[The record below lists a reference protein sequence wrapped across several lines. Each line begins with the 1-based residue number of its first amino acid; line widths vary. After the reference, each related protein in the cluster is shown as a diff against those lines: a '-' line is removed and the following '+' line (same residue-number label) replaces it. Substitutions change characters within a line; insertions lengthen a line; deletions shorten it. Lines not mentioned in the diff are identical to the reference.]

1 MSNTH
6 STGKRKK
13 YNIKVNKVTVNEGG
27 IFEDAGYPYISLVI
41 AISILAGILNAHH
54 VSTLFEN
61 DRHFSHLSNLEREMT
76 FRTEM
81 GLYYS
86 YFKTIVKAGS
96 LSDGAYQLYRNNVT
110 EYPLVINTLKRFN
123 LYPELAAGALYR
135 GLDSL
140 GLLSQTCWTVNRG
153 EGLAPVQSCEGLKDP
168 PNFYISLV
176 WVAAGATS
184 SLLFLL
190 GLYLSRSV
198 WGGLLTVLGF
208 LYNHGEATRVMW
220 TPPLRESFAFPLCLA
235 QILAISVTTRTS
247 SPGWRSLVSVS
258 STTTLFIICWQFAQF
273 MLFTQTCAI
282 FAVYLLGVLPQESLN
297 SILVSQVIGLL
308 NAVALMF
315 GNEMLFTSWF
325 FSSLIALFLI
335 TLPLNSIFEKLS
347 NIARVLLSGLT
358 FILLTYLLKMS
369 ISKAFNVQD
378 DAHIFEILKSKFTD
392 FRNFHTLLYTCAVEF
407 DFLGWEMPWKTSSTL
422 LLPCAALASLC
433 VIYQY
438 LRVLWTKFKDPAA
451 IVIQTTDPAVMYN
464 VIQMVAYAVMA
475 ILIMRLKLFLTPHMC
490 IVAGLLASKKLIP
503 GLRSREI
510 QLGVLAVIVALMS
523 VKGVENIGDQRNIM
537 GEYQNVALEELVDWV
552 NDNLPKNAVMAGPM
566 PTMANLLLSTG
577 RPIVNHPH
585 YEDVGIRERT
595 KKVYTVFSRKSKDE
609 VHRSLVGLKVQ
620 YLVLHAGWCL
630 TTERGGCALT
640 EVWDAEEPDLK
651 AEGREPVCPG
661 LWHNTPLPF
670 VKEFMNSEYAVLR
683 VSPSKLEISSSSNS
697 QEM

>member
-168 PNFYISLV
+168 PNFYITLV
-176 WVAAGATS
+176 WITAGATS

-198 WGGLLTVLGF
+198 WGGLLTVLCF

-464 VIQMVAYAVMA
+464 VIQMMAYAVMA

-503 GLRSREI
+503 GLRSREM

>member
-1 MSNTH
+1 M
-6 STGKRKK
+6 
-13 YNIKVNKVTVNEGG
+13 
-27 IFEDAGYPYISLVI
+27 
-41 AISILAGILNAHH
+41 
-54 VSTLFEN
+54 
-61 DRHFSHLSNLEREMT
+61 
-76 FRTEM
+76 
-81 GLYYS
+81 
-86 YFKTIVKAGS
+86 
-96 LSDGAYQLYRNNVT
+96 
-110 EYPLVINTLKRFN
+110 
-123 LYPELAAGALYR
+123 
-135 GLDSL
+135 
-140 GLLSQTCWTVNRG
+140 
-153 EGLAPVQSCEGLKDP
+153 
-168 PNFYISLV
+168 
-176 WVAAGATS
+176 
-184 SLLFLL
+184 
-190 GLYLSRSV
+190 
-198 WGGLLTVLGF
+198 
-208 LYNHGEATRVMW
+208 
-220 TPPLRESFAFPLCLA
+220 
-235 QILAISVTTRTS
+235 
-247 SPGWRSLVSVS
+247 
-258 STTTLFIICWQFAQF
+258 
-273 MLFTQTCAI
+273 
-282 FAVYLLGVLPQESLN
+282 
-297 SILVSQVIGLL
+297 L

-347 NIARVLLSGLT
+347 TIARVLLSGLT
-358 FILLTYLLKMS
+358 FIILTYLLKMS

-407 DFLGWEMPWKTSSTL
+407 DFLGWEMPWKTTSTL

-451 IVIQTTDPAVMYN
+451 IVIQTTDPAVLYN
-464 VIQMVAYAVMA
+464 VIQMMAYAVMA

-503 GLRSREI
+503 GLKSREM
-510 QLGVLAVIVALMS
+510 QLGVLAVLVALMS
-523 VKGVENIGDQRNIM
+523 VKGVENIGEQRNIM

-552 NDNLPKNAVMAGPM
+552 NENLSKTAVMAGPM

-595 KKVYTVFSRKSKDE
+595 KKVYTVFSRKTKDE
-609 VHRSLVGLKVQ
+609 VHRSLMGLKVQ

-640 EVWDAEEPDLK
+640 EVWDAEEPELK
-651 AEGREPVCPG
+651 DEGREPVCPG

-683 VSPSKLEISSSSNS
+683 VSPSKLEISSTSNS

>member
-1 MSNTH
+1 M
-6 STGKRKK
+6 
-13 YNIKVNKVTVNEGG
+13 
-27 IFEDAGYPYISLVI
+27 
-41 AISILAGILNAHH
+41 
-54 VSTLFEN
+54 
-61 DRHFSHLSNLEREMT
+61 
-76 FRTEM
+76 
-81 GLYYS
+81 
-86 YFKTIVKAGS
+86 
-96 LSDGAYQLYRNNVT
+96 
-110 EYPLVINTLKRFN
+110 
-123 LYPELAAGALYR
+123 
-135 GLDSL
+135 
-140 GLLSQTCWTVNRG
+140 
-153 EGLAPVQSCEGLKDP
+153 
-168 PNFYISLV
+168 
-176 WVAAGATS
+176 
-184 SLLFLL
+184 
-190 GLYLSRSV
+190 
-198 WGGLLTVLGF
+198 
-208 LYNHGEATRVMW
+208 
-220 TPPLRESFAFPLCLA
+220 
-235 QILAISVTTRTS
+235 
-247 SPGWRSLVSVS
+247 
-258 STTTLFIICWQFAQF
+258 
-273 MLFTQTCAI
+273 
-282 FAVYLLGVLPQESLN
+282 
-297 SILVSQVIGLL
+297 L

-464 VIQMVAYAVMA
+464 VIQMMAYAVMA